1 MFENRARGAQ
11 LVKRISYFYLIIA
24 ILAVIVTFVLGIN
37 IFITNIIFY
46 IIMFAALY
54 LISTK
59 FKDNE
64 KTWILVVICA
74 IITLLWTL
82 SLAGIALFII
92 LIIAADDIRKELD

>member
-1 MFENRARGAQ
+1 MFENRVKGVQ

-64 KTWILVVICA
+64 KHGFL
-74 IITLLWTL
+74 
-82 SLAGIALFII
+82 
-92 LIIAADDIRKELD
+92 